1 MPMLKRL
8 GINLLF
14 VCLASPFLSFGQK
27 YEFVHYYT
35 DDGLSQ
41 SPISAIEQDYQGFMW
56 FGTFNGL
63 NRFDGY
69 SFKIYK
75 KDPEDPRSLTSSHI
89 EAIYE
94 DSKNNLWVGTADGV
108 NHYNRDSDS
117 FQYYRYADPGPYNY
131 AVHSLA
137 EGKDGRLWVGGW
149 QGLCYVDTTTRTL
162 VRFSAA
168 AEFME
173 DRPKIV
179 FDIEA
184 EQSGNLWLA
193 TNQGLYYL
201 DITIAKFT
209 KFDTPRPG
217 TNRSVEN
224 EVKALYKDNRGT
236 LWIGCQ
242 KGLYRLND
250 QNILEIVSPLMDEF
264 VSDIDQNSDGSLL
277 IATEKGLFAYNQ
289 PTGSVKHY
297 KKERSA
303 TTLSDNVVRKIFMD
317 RDKHLWLGTFYGLNY
332 NGSRQNFGFLGK
344 ATLEKPGFKNPYVT
358 SLCTNGDG
366 QVFVGT
372 AEGIEVVEVTS
383 SGTNVLTDRYSALKA
398 INNAIV
404 SLASDEHDNIFI
416 SSWPDGM
423 YVYNYKKD
431 ILKRVH
437 NAPPSCGLAAIL
449 SHENKIWIGC
459 DNNLYQY
466 DIEEGQF
473 DKHASIEAT
482 NITYLKKDSRNNLL
496 LAGQSGMIKYNPVTG
511 ETTNYRGEGNAV
523 SLRAKVVNNIYEDA
537 DKNFWIATGQGLY
550 LMDKSQR
557 LTSFW
562 KKSGFAD
569 DDVKAITED
578 NRDNLWIST
587 TNKLYKFNRKNLA
600 LRKFEVPD
608 GLLVKEFSE
617 SAVLKLTSG
626 HMVFG
631 GKQGLIIF
639 HPDSIQDNVI
649 PPNVVIT
656 DFRILNQTIPA
667 GSKILPK
674 HISVSDELVLDYTAK
689 EFSFDFVGLNFSS
702 PQKNQYA
709 YMMEGFDKDWNYSG
723 TRRFASYTNLPPGH
737 KYIFKVKASNEDG
750 IWNEAG
756 TSIRIYITPPF
767 WDTWWFKTLTY
778 VAGALFIYLIY
789 RIRTHSV
796 RKQRA
801 LLQKQKI
808 LLEEEVR
815 AKTADLR
822 EANQH
827 LHEQAERIA
836 HMNALLQQD
845 NIKLEHDLKDLVE
858 ARVMQKRVSFQEF
871 QKIYPD
877 DEACYKFI
885 DELKNSRD
893 FHCKKCNH
901 HKFSKGPDYS
911 RRCSRCN
918 YIETIN
924 TGTIFAGIKFPISKA
939 FYLLFLLSDGKH
951 YTVGELSDLVDLRQ
965 QTCWSFRKRIEERT
979 SNLHQR
985 NKDGWSHLI
994 MGPDLAHENT

>member
-1 MPMLKRL
+1 MLK
-8 GINLLF
+8 LLIIQIPLI
-14 VCLASPFLSFGQK
+14 CLLSTQTFGQK

-41 SPISAIEQDYQGFMW
+41 STISAIEQDYQGFMW

-75 KDPEDPRSLTSSHI
+75 KDPEDSRSLTSSHI

-94 DSKNNLWVGTADGV
+94 DSKNKLWIGTADGV
-108 NHYNRDSDS
+108 NYYDRNSDS
-117 FQYYRYADPGPYNY
+117 FQYYRYADPGPFNY
-131 AVHSLA
+131 AVHSFA

-149 QGLCYVDTTTRTL
+149 QGLCYVDTATQTL
-162 VRFSAA
+162 IRFNPA

-173 DRPKIV
+173 DGPKII

-184 EQSGNLWLA
+184 ESSGNLWLA
-193 TNQGLYYL
+193 TNRGLFYL
-201 DITIAKFT
+201 DIIKTSFT
-209 KFDTPRPG
+209 KFDVPETEA
-217 TNRSVEN
+217 NNSVEN
-224 EVKALYKDNRGT
+224 EVKTLYKDKRGT
-236 LWIGCQ
+236 LWIGCE
-242 KGLYRLND
+242 KGLYTLKGQD
-250 QNILEIVSPLMDEF
+250 VLQLISPLSDEF
-264 VSDIDQNSDGSLL
+264 ISDIDQNSDGTFL
-277 IATEKGLFAYNQ
+277 IATERGLFVYNRE
-289 PTGSVKHY
+289 TGDIKQY

-317 RDKHLWLGTFYGLNY
+317 RDKHLWVGTFYGLNY
-332 NGSRQNFGFLGK
+332 NGSNQNFGFLGK
-344 ATLEKPGFKNPYVT
+344 ATIEKPGLKNPYIT
-358 SLCTNGDG
+358 SLCTNREGHI
-366 QVFVGT
+366 FVGT

-383 SGTNVLTDRYSALKA
+383 SGIKFLSDRYTALKA

-404 SLASDEHDNIFI
+404 SLASDGHDNIFI
-416 SSWPDGM
+416 SSWPTGM
-423 YVYNYKKD
+423 YVYNFKKN
-431 ILKRVH
+431 ILRRIRDT
-437 NAPPSCGLAAIL
+437 PPSCGLAAIL
-449 SHENKIWIGC
+449 IHENRIWIGC
-459 DNNLYQY
+459 DNNLYEY
-466 DIEEGQF
+466 NINKGSF
-473 DKHASIEAT
+473 DKQASFES
-482 NITYLKKDSRNNLL
+482 NITYINKDSRSNLL
-496 LAGQSGMIKYNPVTG
+496 LGGQSGMIKYNPLTG
-511 ETTNYRGEGNAV
+511 ETINYRGEGNAIN
-523 SLRAKVVNNIYEDA
+523 LRAKVVNNIHEDA
-537 DKNFWIATGQGLY
+537 DKNFWVATGQGLY
-550 LMDKSQR
+550 RIDKSQK

-562 KKSGFAD
+562 KKEGFAD

-578 NRDNLWIST
+578 NHDNLWIST
-587 TNKLYKFNRKNLA
+587 TNKLYKFNRKNFA
-600 LRKFEVPD
+600 MRKFEIPD

-617 SAVLKLTSG
+617 HAALKLESG

-656 DFRILNQTIPA
+656 DFRILNQTIPT

-674 HISVSDELVLDYTAK
+674 HISVSNELVLDYTAR

-709 YMMEGFDKDWNYSG
+709 YMMEGFDKDWIYSG
-723 TRRFASYTNLPPGH
+723 TRRFASYTNLPPGSE
-737 KYIFKVKASNEDG
+737 YVFRVKASNEDG
-750 IWNEAG
+750 VWNEAG
-756 TSIRIYITPPF
+756 TSIRIYINPPF
-767 WDTWWFKTLTY
+767 WDTWWFKTITY
-778 VAGALFIYLIY
+778 AIAAILIYIIY
-789 RIRTHSV
+789 RIRTNNI
-796 RKQRA
+796 RRQRI
-801 LLQKQKI
+801 LLEKQKI

-815 AKTADLR
+815 VKTADLR

-836 HMNALLQQD
+836 HMNALLQHD

-885 DELKNSRD
+885 DELKSSRD

-901 HKFSKGPDYS
+901 HKCSKGVDYS

-951 YTVGELSDLVDLRQ
+951 YTVGELSELVDLRQ